1 MKSYSRLNS
10 TLVAE
15 IMTKGR
21 AVHTSSFLMK
31 YIEGKEGDPSGLA
44 FISPK
49 KGFKSAVV
57 RNKARRRGRA
67 ALQTVMKRLD
77 KKENGPNKKSFFV
90 VFLLKPIV
98 LTSPLTSLQ
107 EDIQQSLSKS
117 GIMQNL

>member
-10 TLVAE
+10 PQVAE

-21 AVHTSSFLMK
+21 AVYTSSFLMK
-31 YIEGKEGDPSGLA
+31 YTERQDTLPSGFA

-49 KGFKSAVV
+49 KGFKSAVL
-57 RNKARRRGRA
+57 RNKGRRRGRA
-67 ALQTVMKRLD
+67 ALQAVVKEFD
-77 KKENGPNKKSFFV
+77 KKETQQNKKSFFV

-98 LTSPLTSLQ
+98 LTSKPLTLQ
-107 EDIQQSLSKS
+107 EDIKQSLLKS